1 MAFRPMVLAAALA
14 VAGAAA
20 GVALTADSVQP
31 LPQSFCSSVVYS
43 GSGTPQVL
51 VVSDL
56 PLAGLPQRG
65 SVAMA
70 DAIRSILEQHRFRA
84 GKFSVGY
91 QSCDDSNAQ
100 AASGDFS
107 KCAANA
113 KTYAA
118 DPSVVGVIGS
128 WSSKCSEIEVP
139 ITNAAPAGPLVMV
152 SPTNSDIGLTRAAP
166 GTNPGQP
173 GKYYPTGR
181 RSFARVIAPDDAQG
195 AAVALLAKQLGVRRM
210 LLLDDK
216 EPYGLSLAASF
227 TRAARLLGIHVVG
240 PTVWDPTASS
250 FPAVADA
257 VAHAGATGVF
267 LAGFECP
274 HCNNLIRTVRNAL
287 GPHGVIAVPDG
298 FSLSDMV
305 ASAGEAANGLYG
317 SLLALP
323 SSRLGARGREIALKF
338 GPGAPDS
345 GGPPYAAEAAE
356 VLLGA
361 IASSNGTRASVNAQL
376 LGRAVNGGILGSFRF
391 DRNGDIDPAGVS
403 IDHVV
408 RGRVR
413 LDRAI
418 LVPSRLVHG

>member
-1 MAFRPMVLAAALA
+1 M
-14 VAGAAA
+14 
-20 GVALTADSVQP
+20 
-31 LPQSFCSSVVYS
+31 
-43 GSGTPQVL
+43 
-51 VVSDL
+51 
-56 PLAGLPQRG
+56 
-65 SVAMA
+65 
-70 DAIRSILEQHRFRA
+70 
-84 GKFSVGY
+84 
-91 QSCDDSNAQ
+91 
-100 AASGDFS
+100 
-107 KCAANA
+107 
-113 KTYAA
+113 
-118 DPSVVGVIGS
+118 
-128 WSSKCSEIEVP
+128 
-139 ITNAAPAGPLVMV
+139 
-152 SPTNSDIGLTRAAP
+152 
-166 GTNPGQP
+166 
-173 GKYYPTGR
+173 
-181 RSFARVIAPDDAQG
+181 IAPDDAQG

-240 PTVWDPTASS
+240 PAVWDPTASS
-250 FPAVADA
+250 FPQVADA

-298 FSLSDMV
+298 FSLSDML

-345 GGPPYAAEAAE
+345 GGPPYGAEAAE

-361 IASSNGTRASVNAQL
+361 IASSNGTRASVNTQL
-376 LGRAVNGGILGSFRF
+376 LGRAVRGGILGSFRF

-403 IDHVV
+403 IDRVV
-408 RGRVR
+408 RGQVR
-413 LDRAI
+413 PDRAI